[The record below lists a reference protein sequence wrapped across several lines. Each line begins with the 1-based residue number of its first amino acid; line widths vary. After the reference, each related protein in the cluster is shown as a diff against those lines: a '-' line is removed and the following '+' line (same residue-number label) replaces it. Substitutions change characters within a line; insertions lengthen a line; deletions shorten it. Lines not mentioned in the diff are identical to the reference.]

1 MQTARTR
8 TTIPLNYIAAIVRN
22 CESFWHPD
30 LGLLKHHETSIS
42 PLLTKDSVTTRAQG
56 WPDRWQPSNSVQN
69 HSGRE
74 RSLPKRSSISRVSG
88 RFTWRRSYNFSF
100 ALHKKVWSTGVP
112 HAIININSMVHW
124 LKYGSSMPVTLVE
137 SNMLCWKIIHGYRY
151 IFPSKTID
159 R

>member
-8 TTIPLNYIAAIVRN
+8 TTIPLYNLNYIVAIVRN

-30 LGLLKHHETSIS
+30 LGLLKHHETIS

-56 WPDRWQPSNSVQN
+56 WHDRWQPSNSVQN

-88 RFTWRRSYNFSF
+88 RFIWRRSYNFPF
-100 ALHKKVWSTGVP
+100 ALRKQVWSTGVP
-112 HAIININSMVHW
+112 HAIININSGVHW

-137 SNMLCWKIIHGYRY
+137 SNMLFWKIRYRY